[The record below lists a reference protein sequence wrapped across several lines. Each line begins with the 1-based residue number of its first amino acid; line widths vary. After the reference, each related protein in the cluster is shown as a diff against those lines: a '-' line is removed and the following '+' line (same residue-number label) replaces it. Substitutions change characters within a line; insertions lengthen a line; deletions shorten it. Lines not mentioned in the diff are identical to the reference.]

1 MTIESLER
9 DLRDGERL
17 LLDTTS
23 LIAYLD
29 RGEAVSPPALHI
41 VNELVRT
48 GRNPAIVSMVSVSET
63 LVRPLRIGVTQ
74 PYDHLLDFFT
84 QLPNLR
90 PMPIDLAVAQ
100 EAASLRALF
109 RLSMAAALIV
119 GTGIVAQVH
128 HLVTNDADRARR
140 LQPMSG
146 RIKVCLLSRH
156 L

>member
-1 MTIESLER
+1 MTIESIER

-29 RGEAVSPPALHI
+29 RGEAVSPLAVHV

-63 LVRPLRIGVTQ
+63 LIRPLRLGVTQ
-74 PYDHLLDFFT
+74 PYDHLLDFLT
-84 QLPNLR
+84 QFPNLR
-90 PMPIDLAVAQ
+90 PISVDLPVAQ
-100 EAASLRALF
+100 EAASLRAAF
-109 RLSMAAALIV
+109 RLSMADALIV
-119 GTGIVAQVH
+119 ATGIVAQVH
-128 HLVTNDADRARR
+128 HLVTNDADWARR
-140 LQPMSG
+140 LQPISG
-146 RIKVCLLSRH
+146 RIKVCLLARH